1 MVAPKLWWD
10 SRDST
15 AFGGGVQGYKAAYNQ
30 SRSIMM
36 EMKLSGIKLSKWDL
50 IGTTSDTILCVVIFA
65 PDANTLQVVTMA
77 AGPAASQLVS
87 GFMSRIKRFTPID

>member
-15 AFGGGVQGYKAAYNQ
+15 AFGGGVQGTQAAYKQ

-36 EMKLSGIKLSKWDL
+36 EMKLSGINLTKWD
-50 IGTTSDTILCVVIFA
+50 ISGSTNDTILCVVIFA
-65 PDANTLQVVTMA
+65 PDANTLQVVSMA
-77 AGPAASQLVS
+77 AGPAANQLVN
-87 GFMSRIKRFTPID
+87 GFMSRIKRFTRID